1 VKAGVGTATVVLV
14 NIKYFDILYQQLF
27 FIYHI
32 YMSDSKQKNI
42 NDIYYDRS
50 GFGSLRTTLQDAKAR
65 DPSITMDDVRRF
77 FSKNVE
83 EKRKPRGENS
93 FVAPSP
99 YWEYQLDLFFI
110 SKNDLENYQKFRI
123 GLVLIDIF
131 TKYAVVIPIKSKSPS
146 DLLAGIMEGIQKMG
160 RKPKMLYSDEESGLR
175 SADVMGYL
183 EKENIEIHHTRSH
196 PAFAER
202 FIRTYKDMLFK
213 RVEFDQKKEK
223 PDIQWI
229 DYNTEILLT
238 YNTKNVH
245 STTGLT
251 PKQAREPKNEIKT
264 KLNISIKATK
274 TRKYPNLD
282 VGDSV
287 KVMRKK
293 GITEKEKTS
302 HWLKE
307 IKTVKKIETKL

>member
-1 VKAGVGTATVVLV
+1 
-14 NIKYFDILYQQLF
+14 
-27 FIYHI
+27 
-32 YMSDSKQKNI
+32 MSDSKQKII

-50 GFGSLRTTLQDAKAR
+50 GFGSLRTTLQDAKAK

-77 FSKNVE
+77 FARNVE

-110 SKNDLENYQKFRI
+110 SKNDLENFQKFRI

-213 RVEFDQKKEK
+213 RVEFDQKKQK

-282 VGDSV
+282 IGDSV

-307 IKTVKKIETKL
+307 IKTVKKIETKLGQKYYFLDNDTVGYLRHELLKV